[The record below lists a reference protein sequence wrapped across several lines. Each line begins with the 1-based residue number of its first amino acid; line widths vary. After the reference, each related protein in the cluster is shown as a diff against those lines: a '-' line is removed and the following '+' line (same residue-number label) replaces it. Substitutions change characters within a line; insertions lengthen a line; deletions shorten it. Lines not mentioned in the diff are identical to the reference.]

1 MKDQIKF
8 HLSYINT
15 KHPDFKAEKR
25 LLKLLKTD
33 EAEAKKIGKQMN
45 LDSSDSE
52 EEGKLAYGVNS
63 EDDNM
68 TEQEKKN
75 VKLIRNNILN
85 CFDINFYYDNEMY
98 LKQAI

>member
-25 LLKLLKTD
+25 LRKLLKTD
-33 EAEAKKIGKQMN
+33 QADANKIGKQMN

-52 EEGKLAYGVNS
+52 EEGTLASVVAS
-63 EDDNM
+63 KDDNM

-75 VKLIRNNILN
+75 VKLIRNI
-85 CFDINFYYDNEMY
+85 
-98 LKQAI
+98 